1 VVCRKRQ
8 ENHQQCCQAERS
20 DSVAVEPEPL
30 ENIRKRKL
38 SERHVQ
44 SLQQRDLG
52 FRPESAVDRFYL
64 GNTLFIELKAGK
76 SANVPR

>member
-1 VVCRKRQ
+1 LSL
-8 ENHQQCCQAERS
+8 NHSKISKIEIYPNAMF
-20 DSVAVEPEPL
+20 
-30 ENIRKRKL
+30 
-38 SERHVQ
+38 Q

-64 GNTLFIELKAGK
+64 GNTLIIGLKAGK